1 MDHVSFGFAAA
12 HPAAKPNAP
21 TEHFCGKAPGFN
33 LIPTNEANSRSSR
46 SSLQTMPT
54 ENKRIAVIPGDGI
67 GREVIGEAL
76 RVLERVKITHAVAL
90 EMVHFDW
97 GADKFLKEGISL
109 PAGALEML
117 SNEFDAILAGAF
129 GDPRVPSNQ
138 HAEDILLGMRRGL
151 DLYINLRPVRLLDSR
166 LTPLRDRR
174 VEDIDFVVF
183 RENTEGAYCGAGGF
197 LKKGTADEI
206 ATQEELNTRR
216 GVERIIVAA
225 FEYARANGRKRVTM
239 ADKSNVQRFG
249 GDLWQRVF
257 KEVAADYSE
266 IEANHQYV
274 DAMAMFMV
282 LDPAQYDVIVSN
294 NLFGDI
300 LTDLGAAIQGGL
312 GLAASGN
319 LHPGRV
325 SLFEPV
331 HGSAP
336 ALAGK
341 GIANPVG
348 AILTSAMMLEYLG
361 HKEASAAIEKAVGEA
376 ISQNETTRDL
386 GGTLSTEQAGN
397 AIRDRIT
404 KG

>member
-1 MDHVSFGFAAA
+1 MTST
-12 HPAAKPNAP
+12 K
-21 TEHFCGKAPGFN
+21 T
-33 LIPTNEANSRSSR
+33 
-46 SSLQTMPT
+46 
-54 ENKRIAVIPGDGI
+54 RIAVVAGDGI
-67 GREVIGEAL
+67 GPEVVREAVRA
-76 RVLERVKITHAVAL
+76 LERVRETHGVEL
-90 EMVHFDW
+90 ELTHFDW
-97 GADKFLKEGISL
+97 GADKFLREGVTL

-117 SNEFDAILAGAF
+117 SNEFNAILAGAF

-151 DLYINLRPVRLLDSR
+151 DLYINLRPVRLLADR
-166 LTPLRDRR
+166 LTPLRDRK
-174 VEDIDFVVF
+174 VADIDFVVF

-216 GVERIIVAA
+216 GVERIIIAA
-225 FEYARANGRKRVTM
+225 FEYGRAHGRKRVTM

-257 KEVAADYSE
+257 KEVAADYPE
-266 IEANHQYV
+266 LEANHQYV

-282 LDPAQYDVIVSN
+282 LEPAQYDVIVSN

-319 LHPGRV
+319 IHPGRV

-336 ALAGK
+336 AIAGQ

-361 HKEASAAIEKAVGEA
+361 HKEASEAIEKAVGAA
-376 ISQNETTRDL
+376 IAQDETTRDL
-386 GGTLSTEQAGN
+386 GGQLSTEEVGT
-397 AIRDRIT
+397 AICQKIT
-404 KG
+404 

>member
-1 MDHVSFGFAAA
+1 M
-12 HPAAKPNAP
+12 
-21 TEHFCGKAPGFN
+21 
-33 LIPTNEANSRSSR
+33 SS
-46 SSLQTMPT
+46 STT
-54 ENKRIAVIPGDGI
+54 KIAVIPGDGI
-67 GREVIGEAL
+67 GPEVVREAV
-76 RVLERVKITHAVAL
+76 RVLERVRETHGV
-90 EMVHFDW
+90 EMELTQFDW
-97 GADKFLKEGISL
+97 GAEKFLREGVSL
-109 PAGALEML
+109 PPGALEML
-117 SNEFDAILAGAF
+117 TNEFNAILAGAF

-151 DLYINLRPVRLLDSR
+151 DLYINLRPVRLLDAR
-166 LTPLRDRR
+166 LTPLRNRQVD
-174 VEDIDFVVF
+174 EIDFVVF
-183 RENTEGAYCGAGGF
+183 RENTEGAYSGAGGF

-216 GVERIIVAA
+216 GVERIIIAA
-225 FEYARANGRKRVTM
+225 FEYARAQGRKRVTM

-257 KEVAADYSE
+257 KEVAKDYPE
-266 IEANHQYV
+266 VEANHQYV

-282 LDPAQYDVIVSN
+282 LDPGQYDVIVSN

-319 LHPGRV
+319 IHPGRV

-336 ALAGK
+336 AIAGQ

-361 HKEASAAIEKAVGEA
+361 HKKASEAIERGVSES
-376 ISQNETTRDL
+376 ISHEETTRDL
-386 GGTLSTEQAGN
+386 GGKLSTEQVGT
-397 AIRDRIT
+397 AICRRLIGD
-404 KG
+404 

>member
-1 MDHVSFGFAAA
+1 M
-12 HPAAKPNAP
+12 
-21 TEHFCGKAPGFN
+21 
-33 LIPTNEANSRSSR
+33 SSSINR
-46 SSLQTMPT
+46 V
-54 ENKRIAVIPGDGI
+54 AVIPGDGI
-67 GREVIGEAL
+67 GPEVVREAV
-76 RVLERVKITHAVAL
+76 RVLERVRETHGVEL
-90 EMVHFDW
+90 ELTNFDW
-97 GADKFLKEGISL
+97 GAEKFLREGVSL

-117 SNEFDAILAGAF
+117 SSEFDAILAGAF

-166 LTPLRDRR
+166 LTPLRNRT
-174 VEDIDFVVF
+174 VGEIDFVVF

-225 FEYARANGRKRVTM
+225 FEYARAQGRKRVTM

-257 KEVAADYSE
+257 KEVLADYPE

-319 LHPGRV
+319 IHPGRV

-336 ALAGK
+336 AIAGQ

-361 HKEASAAIEKAVGEA
+361 NTKASEAVEKAVSEA
-376 ISQNETTRDL
+376 ISHDETTRDL
-386 GGTLSTEQAGN
+386 GGSLSTEHAGT
-397 AIRDRIT
+397 AICQRIT
-404 KG
+404 

>member
-1 MDHVSFGFAAA
+1 M
-12 HPAAKPNAP
+12 K
-21 TEHFCGKAPGFN
+21 K
-33 LIPTNEANSRSSR
+33 
-46 SSLQTMPT
+46 
-54 ENKRIAVIPGDGI
+54 IAVIPGDGI
-67 GREVIGEAL
+67 GPEVIREAT
-76 RVLERVKITHAVAL
+76 RVLRTLNESENLDLHFVD
-90 EMVHFDW
+90 FDW
-97 GADKFLKEGISL
+97 GAEKFLREGITL
-109 PAGALEML
+109 PAGALKML
-117 SNEFDAILAGAF
+117 SDEFDAILAGAF
-129 GDPRVPSNQ
+129 GDPRVPSNK

-151 DLYINLRPVRLLDSR
+151 DLYINLRPVRLLHNR
-166 LTPLRDRR
+166 LTPLLNRTVD
-174 VEDIDFVVF
+174 DIDFVVF

-197 LKKGTADEI
+197 LKHGTADEI
-206 ATQEELNTRR
+206 ALQDEVNTRR

-225 FEYARANGRKRVTM
+225 FEYARANGRRRVTM

-257 KEVAADYSE
+257 KEVGSGYSE

-312 GLAASGN
+312 GLASSGN
-319 LHPGRV
+319 IHPGKV

-336 ALAGK
+336 AIAGK

-348 AILTSAMMLEYLG
+348 AILTASMMLEYLG
-361 HKEASAAIEKAVGEA
+361 FPTESRKIEDAVKSA
-376 ISQNETTRDL
+376 ISLNETTRDL
-386 GGTLSTEQAGN
+386 GGTLSTEEAGR
-397 AIRDRIT
+397 AIATRLAAN
-404 KG
+404 K

>member
-1 MDHVSFGFAAA
+1 M
-12 HPAAKPNAP
+12 
-21 TEHFCGKAPGFN
+21 
-33 LIPTNEANSRSSR
+33 
-46 SSLQTMPT
+46 
-54 ENKRIAVIPGDGI
+54 KRIAVIAGDGI
-67 GREVIGEAL
+67 GPEVIGEAV
-76 RVLERVKITHAVAL
+76 RVLETLPNSGSAKFELT
-90 EMVHFDW
+90 HFDW
-97 GADKFLKEGISL
+97 GAEKFLKDGVTLPEGS
-109 PAGALEML
+109 LEML
-117 SNEFDAILAGAF
+117 SRDFDAILAGAF
-129 GDPRVPSNQ
+129 GDPRVPSNK

-151 DLYINLRPVRLLDSR
+151 DLYINLRPVRLLDQR
-166 LTPLRDRR
+166 LTPLRNKTS
-174 VEDIDFVVF
+174 EDIDFVVF

-197 LKKGTADEI
+197 LKKGTGDEI

-225 FEYARANGRKRVTM
+225 FEYARSHNRKRVTM

-257 KEVAADYSE
+257 KEVAATYPE

-282 LDPAQYDVIVSN
+282 LDPSQYEVIVSN

-319 LHPGRV
+319 IHPGRV

-336 ALAGK
+336 PLAGK
-341 GIANPVG
+341 GVANPIG
-348 AILTSAMMLEYLG
+348 AILTLAMMLDYLG
-361 HKEASAAIEKAVGEA
+361 FAEDCIAVENAVKNAVTAG
-376 ISQNETTRDL
+376 ETTRDL
-386 GGTLSTEQAGN
+386 GGQLSTEAAGR
-397 AIRDRIT
+397 AICGRIAST
-404 KG
+404 LK

>member
-1 MDHVSFGFAAA
+1 MS
-12 HPAAKPNAP
+12 PAK
-21 TEHFCGKAPGFN
+21 
-33 LIPTNEANSRSSR
+33 IRV
-46 SSLQTMPT
+46 
-54 ENKRIAVIPGDGI
+54 AVIPGDGI
-67 GREVIGEAL
+67 GPEVVQEAV
-76 RVLERVKITHAVAL
+76 RVLERVRETHGVEL
-90 EMVHFDW
+90 ELTHFDW
-97 GADKFLKEGISL
+97 GAEKFLREGVSL
-109 PAGALEML
+109 PGGALEML
-117 SNEFDAILAGAF
+117 SNEFNAILAGAF

-166 LTPLRDRR
+166 LSPLRNRK

-216 GVERIIVAA
+216 GVERIIIAA
-225 FEYARANGRKRVTM
+225 FEYAQAQGRKRVTM

-257 KEVAADYSE
+257 KEVAADYPE
-266 IEANHQYV
+266 LEANHQYV

-319 LHPGRV
+319 IHPGRV

-336 ALAGK
+336 GIAGQ

-361 HKEASAAIEKAVGEA
+361 NRKASQAIEKAVRES
-376 ISQNETTRDL
+376 IVHDETTGDL
-386 GGTLSTEQAGN
+386 GGTLSTEQAGT
-397 AIRDRIT
+397 AICQRLVSQ
-404 KG
+404 

>member
-1 MDHVSFGFAAA
+1 M
-12 HPAAKPNAP
+12 
-21 TEHFCGKAPGFN
+21 
-33 LIPTNEANSRSSR
+33 
-46 SSLQTMPT
+46 
-54 ENKRIAVIPGDGI
+54 KRIAVIPGDGI
-67 GREVIGEAL
+67 GPEVMREAL
-76 RVLERVKITHAVAL
+76 RVLRHLQEANGL
-90 EMVHFDW
+90 ELEFVDFDW
-97 GADKFLKEGISL
+97 GAEKFLREGVTL
-109 PAGALEML
+109 PPDGLEML
-117 SNEFDAILAGAF
+117 SEKFDAILAGAF
-129 GDPRVPSNQ
+129 GDPRVPSNK

-151 DLYINLRPVRLLDSR
+151 DLYINLRPVRLLNDR
-166 LTPLRDRR
+166 LTPLRNRKTD
-174 VEDIDFVVF
+174 DIDFVVF

-197 LKKGTADEI
+197 LKYGTDDEI
-206 ATQEELNTRR
+206 ALQDEVNTRC

-257 KEVAADYSE
+257 KEVAAGYPE
-266 IEANHQYV
+266 ITANHQYV

-319 LHPGRV
+319 IHPGKV

-336 ALAGK
+336 PLAGK
-341 GIANPVG
+341 GVANPIG
-348 AILTSAMMLEYLG
+348 AVLTVAMMLEYLG
-361 HKEASAAIEKAVGEA
+361 YNEESKAVERA
-376 ISQNETTRDL
+376 VRETVVANETTQDL
-386 GGTLSTEQAGN
+386 GGSLSTEQAGD
-397 AIRDRIT
+397 AIGRRLT
-404 KG
+404 SPRP

>member
-1 MDHVSFGFAAA
+1 MH
-12 HPAAKPNAP
+12 
-21 TEHFCGKAPGFN
+21 
-33 LIPTNEANSRSSR
+33 
-46 SSLQTMPT
+46 
-54 ENKRIAVIPGDGI
+54 KRVAVIPGDGI
-67 GREVIGEAL
+67 GPEVTREAV
-76 RVLERVKITHAVAL
+76 RVLRRLQESRIIEVELVD
-90 EMVHFDW
+90 FDW
-97 GADKFLKEGISL
+97 GAEKFLKEGISV
-109 PAGALEML
+109 PPGGLEML
-117 SNEFDAILAGAF
+117 SEEFDAILAGAF
-129 GDPRVPSNQ
+129 GDPRIPSNK

-151 DLYINLRPVRLLDSR
+151 DLYINLRPVRLLNAR
-166 LTPLRDRR
+166 LTPLLSRKTD
-174 VEDIDFVVF
+174 DIDFVVF

-206 ATQEELNTRR
+206 AIQEEVNTRR

-257 KEVAADYSE
+257 KEVAAGYGE

-274 DAMAMFMV
+274 DAMAMFIV
-282 LDPAQYDVIVSN
+282 LDPAQYDVIVRN

-319 LHPGRV
+319 IHPGKV

-336 ALAGK
+336 PLAGK
-341 GIANPVG
+341 GLANPIG
-348 AILTSAMMLEYLG
+348 SILTCAMMLEYLG
-361 HKEASAAIEKAVGEA
+361 YQTEGRMIEEAVRGAIAADE
-376 ISQNETTRDL
+376 STRDL
-386 GGTLSTEQAGN
+386 GGTLSTEQVGV
-397 AIRDRIT
+397 AIANR
-404 KG
+404 